1 MQDIQILKETD
12 FTITQPFLVYLRTSH
27 LQSKM
32 KLVQFLVKLRSETVT
47 VELKNGTVAHGTV
60 VGVDHSMNIH
70 LRGVKLEIRGQNPTK
85 LQAFSVR
92 GSTVRYVILPD
103 SLALD
108 SLLVDDGLRP
118 RRKTNPDRVTG
129 VASGRVG
136 RGRGKRGRGGRG
148 RGGRGR

>member
-1 MQDIQILKETD
+1 
-12 FTITQPFLVYLRTSH
+12 
-27 LQSKM
+27 M

-47 VELKNGTVAHGTV
+47 VELKNGSIAHGTV

-70 LRGVKLEIRGQNPTK
+70 LKTVTLQVRGRNPSK
-85 LQAFSVR
+85 LQALSIR

-118 RRKTNPDRVTG
+118 RRKKNPDKIPGVTG
-129 VASGRVG
+129 GRITRG
-136 RGRGKRGRGGRG
+136 RGRGRG
-148 RGGRGR
+148 RGGRGRPMKR

>member
-1 MQDIQILKETD
+1 
-12 FTITQPFLVYLRTSH
+12 
-27 LQSKM
+27 M
-32 KLVQFLVKLRSETVT
+32 KLVRFLVKLRSETVT

-70 LRGVKLEIRGQNPTK
+70 LKAVKLEVRGQNPIK
-85 LQAFSVR
+85 LQALSVR

-118 RRKTNPDRVTG
+118 RRKTNPDRAAG

-136 RGRGKRGRGGRG
+136 RGRGRGRGRGGGRG
-148 RGGRGR
+148 RGSSRGR

>member
-1 MQDIQILKETD
+1 
-12 FTITQPFLVYLRTSH
+12 
-27 LQSKM
+27 M

-70 LRGVKLEIRGQNPTK
+70 LKIVKLQVRGRNPTK
-85 LQAFSVR
+85 LQALSIR
-92 GSTVRYVILPD
+92 GSTVRYVLLPD

-118 RRKTNPDRVTG
+118 RRKTNPDKAPG
-129 VASGRVG
+129 VAAGRIGRSRG
-136 RGRGKRGRGGRG
+136 RGRSRGARGRPSR
-148 RGGRGR
+148 R